1 MSEKFTIRRLEVGE
15 TTNPDTD
22 FKIFAGTKIMP
33 PDATYLTLGQWP
45 HYRISI
51 KPAAPEQP
59 EAGTGVDAK
68 PNPGEGWRLMKQD
81 EIVLSGDEY
90 IYWANGSGGDWIT
103 PYYEGEVRVRDL
115 GQGYCRRRIVPESV
129 ESALVVD
136 LREHELG
143 ELRKANET
151 LLAENNRHELA
162 WSDCSK
168 KMDEIDRENDDLKRA
183 NAELLERCE
192 QLTAAKNYRIELMG
206 LEEVIDERD
215 KLRAELAWLI
225 QRLNAVLVLE
235 SETNRERD
243 ELKAQLAT
251 LKATAANEGQ
261 EAKWESDWSK
271 LPSERCYGWTWGES
285 YGRHSV
291 WFTDFNYSPE
301 APGIFKHH
309 VQMPQGHWCSM
320 GGKPKLFCLAKPP
333 AVPVDPP
340 ATEPQDDWR
349 ELSKGDTYSGP
360 GQVRYGDDQD
370 WEDADIIYIDNVT
383 KSQMYF
389 IACKPAREAL
399 FYSQA
404 RVREEKGGNQ

>member
-15 TTNPDTD
+15 RIDGNTD
-22 FKIFAGTKIMP
+22 FALISAHECGMRGKWGN
-33 PDATYLTLGQWP
+33 GQLMDKNLAP
-45 HYRISI
+45 HYRITAQ
-51 KPAAPEQP
+51 PAE
-59 EAGTGVDAK
+59 AK
-68 PNPGEGWRLMKQD
+68 PGEEVDPGKGWRLLKPG
-81 EIVLSGDEY
+81 EVVEKGDEY
-90 IYWANGSGGDWIT
+90 FDPFEKQWVASANYVQPDCT
-103 PYYEGEVRVRDL
+103 QDDDFEY
-115 GQGYCRRRIVPESV
+115 RRRIAPASV

-225 QRLNAVLVLE
+225 QRLNAALVLE